1 MLTDTAPRFTLTPF
15 QPSDWPFFLELR
27 RDPTIMQFM
36 AEVASEAQIRILFD
50 DRLADANTF
59 IIRDTHQRPLGDI
72 GLRISSANDEEADV
86 GYSVAPAAQGQGV
99 ASQALQALCEV
110 AFNQRDIQALNA
122 WVLAENQG
130 SVRVLEKRGFRKTQ
144 MLEKAYLLRGEYYD
158 DWVFRL
164 ERQDFLRVG

>member
-1 MLTDTAPRFTLTPF
+1 MPTKTASRFTLTSF

-27 RDPTIMQFM
+27 RDPAIMRFM
-36 AEVASEAQIRILFD
+36 AEVASEAQIRVLFE
-50 DRLADANTF
+50 DRLADANAF
-59 IIRDTHQRPLGDI
+59 IIRDAHQRPVGDI
-72 GLRISSANDEEADV
+72 GLRISSASDEEADV

-99 ASQALQALCEV
+99 ASQALQALCEL
-110 AFNQRDIQALNA
+110 AFTQREIQALNA

-144 MLEKAYLLRGEYYD
+144 VLEKAYLLRGEYYD

-164 ERQDFLRVG
+164 ERRDFLSVG